1 MCACVLWRQL
11 NDIVKEF
18 GKVSKVELQKDTAT
32 QKSKVHVVVAWACLS
47 ALSVHVKQLSRG

>member
-1 MCACVLWRQL
+1 MCARVLWRQL

-32 QKSKVHVVVAWACLS
+32 QKSKVHVVVASACSS
-47 ALSVHVKQLSRG
+47 ALSVHVK